1 MHHVSILYLE
11 RYYTLIACKQAV
23 GCCCLSRIQK
33 SQHEAFITHHRLI
46 TNHDQSTNDGN
57 IQTQSLQ
64 SMKHAV
70 TIIDDMQSAPRK
82 QTIDHLLESN
92 IISAMIT
99 CRRCIIDQK
108 HVTMFDQRNF
118 PQICVIQSTSYSSI
132 DYKARI
138 IGQHRVEP

>member
-1 MHHVSILYLE
+1 
-11 RYYTLIACKQAV
+11 
-23 GCCCLSRIQK
+23 
-33 SQHEAFITHHRLI
+33 
-46 TNHDQSTNDGN
+46 
-57 IQTQSLQ
+57 
-64 SMKHAV
+64 
-70 TIIDDMQSAPRK
+70 MQSAPHK
-82 QTIDHLLESN
+82 QTIDHLLEMK
-92 IISAMIT
+92 IISAVVV